1 MKHYL
6 TYDGHDANILKFDEE
21 LGTPRSAIVENN
33 NNNNNYSSVCST
45 IRKPSRHKQT
55 SKIETGNFSGWKT
68 EKEESVVIPEEPEQ
82 NFQTVE
88 LQESEI
94 IFETNHFVFEESKI
108 SCYQIQSYI
117 LGLQPR
123 DKAAMLGVNTIE
135 LFLEEFT

>member
-1 MKHYL
+1 MKHFP
-6 TYDGHDANILKFDEE
+6 TYDGHDATILKFDEE

-33 NNNNNYSSVCST
+33 NNNNYSSVCST
-45 IRKPSRHKQT
+45 IRKLSRHKQT
-55 SKIETGNFSGWKT
+55 SEIETGSFSGWTT
-68 EKEESVVIPEEPEQ
+68 EKEEFVVIPEDLEQ

-94 IFETNHFVFEESKI
+94 IFKTNHFVFEESKI
-108 SCYQIQSYI
+108 SCYQIQSF
-117 LGLQPR
+117 GLQPR